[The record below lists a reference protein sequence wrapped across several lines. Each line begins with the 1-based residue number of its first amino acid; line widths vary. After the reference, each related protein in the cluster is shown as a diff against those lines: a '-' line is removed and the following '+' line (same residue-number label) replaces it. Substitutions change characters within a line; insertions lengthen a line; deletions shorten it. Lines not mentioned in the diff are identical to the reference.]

1 VTLVAGAGENGAHRE
16 SARDPKP
23 LEPGKPFTLDIE
35 MHFTSW
41 VFAPGHRM
49 RLAVSNAMWPMIW
62 PTPHPMTTTLRLGG
76 AASTRLR
83 LPVVPRADRPRP
95 QFLPPEKDEVLEGFG
110 VLETGTASG
119 YGELA
124 SVERRPPTG
133 DARITATNGGGT
145 RFPWGTQHESESIRH
160 EASDAHPEAASMTGD
175 YSTTVTLPDRTLRFE
190 ARAVFRS
197 DAKNFYLTY
206 TRRLFKDGV
215 LLREKTWDEPIPRE
229 FQ

>member
-1 VTLVAGAGENGAHRE
+1 
-16 SARDPKP
+16 
-23 LEPGKPFTLDIE
+23 
-35 MHFTSW
+35 M
-41 VFAPGHRM
+41 
-49 RLAVSNAMWPMIW
+49 LA
-62 PTPHPMTTTLRLGG
+62 
-76 AASTRLR
+76 
-83 LPVVPRADRPRP
+83 
-95 QFLPPEKDEVLEGFG
+95 GFG

-119 YGELA
+119 YGEIA

-133 DARITATNGGGT
+133 DARITAINGGGT
-145 RFPWGTQHESESIRH
+145 RFPWGTQHETESIRH
-160 EASDAHPEAASMTGD
+160 EAGDAHPEAASMTGD

-215 LLREKTWDEPIPRE
+215 LVREKTWDEPIPRD